1 MESMYIKGQIDAYKS
16 NRDTLMGRHGCKKNR
31 LKSPSY
37 IQTHCTSPTD
47 TKRTDEHMQRW
58 TNKDTKKL
66 LSKKLA
72 IVREW
77 QQALTCIIVALS
89 LSLSLSH
96 VLFNCQIVTNI
107 ETKLELERDRSEEI
121 RRGIDS
127 RKSISSD
134 KSFFFFWHC
143 LSRYASTCT
152 PHR

>member
-66 LSKKLA
+66 LSKK
-72 IVREW
+72 VGNCTRV
-77 QQALTCIIVALS
+77 TTSTNVHYCS
-89 LSLSLSH
+89 SLSLSH